1 MRLHFTSDTTS
12 LELGYDPLTPVDP
25 DNKEMSPHSFDV
37 TLGGEIIA
45 NGLATE
51 QGLTRIESL
60 PAGSKTLEIWLPQAS
75 AITIRSLAIEAG
87 TTATIEPD
95 PRPVW
100 VAYGSSLTHCT
111 RANSPACTWPALVAR
126 KYGLHLISLGFGGD
140 CHLEPMVSAAAP
152 FRLLS
157 KRLKKQAAAQ
167 IGYHIR
173 SLNADYISEPPYPLR
188 SSLRQHDRAHPP
200 PSNFAGLTRDCGF

>member
-51 QGLTRIESL
+51 QGLTRIEGL
-60 PAGSKTLEIWLPQAS
+60 PAGPKTLEIWLPQAS
-75 AITIRSLAIEAG
+75 AITIHSLAIDAG

-140 CHLEPMVSAAAP
+140 CHLEPM
-152 FRLLS
+152 
-157 KRLKKQAAAQ
+157 

-173 SLNADYISEPPYPLR
+173 SLNADYISEPPSPLHN
-188 SSLRQHDRAHPP
+188 S
-200 PSNFAGLTRDCGF
+200 